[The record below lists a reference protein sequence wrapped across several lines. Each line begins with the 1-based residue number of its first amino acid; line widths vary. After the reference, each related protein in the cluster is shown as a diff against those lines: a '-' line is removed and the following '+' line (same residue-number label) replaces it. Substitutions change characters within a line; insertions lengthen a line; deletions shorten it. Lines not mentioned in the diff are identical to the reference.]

1 MAANS
6 LDLHHAH
13 IMLMHVIAHEG
24 CMDTVRESAP
34 KVDSRRKIPRRT
46 GESNLRHRRA
56 DPTLYQLSYIPE
68 TKCMKVYSIT

>member
-1 MAANS
+1 MCS
-6 LDLHHAH
+6 Q
-13 IMLMHVIAHEG
+13 MLMHAIARG
-24 CMDTVRESAP
+24 AVGIYVKESAL